1 MAYYKKNFN
10 ADGPS
15 AEDKALDRF
24 AEMMIEKINT
34 LQGDWK
40 KPWFTEGSL
49 KWPKNLSG
57 REYNGMNALM
67 LTFQAEKKGYKLPV
81 WCTFDRVVG
90 LNFNKDK
97 EGKRSP
103 VTDKNGEELPHVGV
117 NKGERSFPVFITT
130 FTCIEKDTKKKIKYD
145 DYKLLS
151 DEEKKNVNVYPKLN
165 VYNVFNVSQTNLQE
179 ARPELYAKLEE
190 QNQLTRPE
198 LRGEENSFEPL
209 DKMIKDQSWICPI
222 KLVHQD
228 NAFYSISKNEI
239 TLPEKSQF
247 VDAESFAGTAFH
259 ECIHATGSENQLNRL
274 NNPGG
279 FGSAEY
285 AREELVAELGS
296 ALVAQRYGLVKHVKE
311 DSAAYLKSW
320 LDSLK
325 ESPDFIKTTLVDVK
339 KASSIL
345 TLKLDAIAEEL
356 AQQKNE
362 QQDESNKN
370 TVTPTKEPIYYASV
384 QYLQLASDTEPF
396 DKLTPE
402 QMLQEAR
409 NYDDGD
415 AINLDFTHKSPE
427 LHRGDTTVAE
437 DENYAVVYNGTVGG
451 TYNILRKVS
460 EQEVKDNITRYGI
473 DSDTSADV
481 KAVACNMVADEFE
494 KMTRDR
500 MPVIEMPNGNVL
512 HIQYNQE
519 KDTLDVGAVTNTG
532 LNVMHSFPY
541 DHDFSLDS
549 NLEGVNEKLTE
560 MLVYQA
566 EIETKPDYYV
576 AELAEPQ
583 AQGKPDPNENR
594 EALDNFMTDVYWAA
608 RRDNGFRMDGFEN
621 YQGKQCLKLDN
632 SDVQGSSYYLVSR
645 QPADAT
651 KGETLDKFFMH
662 LYDPDTQKEVF
673 TSREMPHDRDSAY
686 SFMRGGF
693 RELEDYESGKQ
704 QDNQEDAEEEH
715 HFRRGR

>member
-1 MAYYKKNFN
+1 
-10 ADGPS
+10 
-15 AEDKALDRF
+15 
-24 AEMMIEKINT
+24 
-34 LQGDWK
+34 
-40 KPWFTEGSL
+40 
-49 KWPKNLSG
+49 
-57 REYNGMNALM
+57 
-67 LTFQAEKKGYKLPV
+67 
-81 WCTFDRVVG
+81 
-90 LNFNKDK
+90 
-97 EGKRSP
+97 
-103 VTDKNGEELPHVGV
+103 
-117 NKGERSFPVFITT
+117 
-130 FTCIEKDTKKKIKYD
+130 
-145 DYKLLS
+145 
-151 DEEKKNVNVYPKLN
+151 
-165 VYNVFNVSQTNLQE
+165 
-179 ARPELYAKLEE
+179 
-190 QNQLTRPE
+190 
-198 LRGEENSFEPL
+198 
-209 DKMIKDQSWICPI
+209 
-222 KLVHQD
+222 
-228 NAFYSISKNEI
+228 
-239 TLPEKSQF
+239 
-247 VDAESFAGTAFH
+247 
-259 ECIHATGSENQLNRL
+259 
-274 NNPGG
+274 
-279 FGSAEY
+279 
-285 AREELVAELGS
+285 
-296 ALVAQRYGLVKHVKE
+296 
-311 DSAAYLKSW
+311 
-320 LDSLK
+320 
-325 ESPDFIKTTLVDVK
+325 
-339 KASSIL
+339 
-345 TLKLDAIAEEL
+345 
-356 AQQKNE
+356 
-362 QQDESNKN
+362 
-370 TVTPTKEPIYYASV
+370 
-384 QYLQLASDTEPF
+384 
-396 DKLTPE
+396 
-402 QMLQEAR
+402 
-409 NYDDGD
+409 
-415 AINLDFTHKSPE
+415 
-427 LHRGDTTVAE
+427 
-437 DENYAVVYNGTVGG
+437 
-451 TYNILRKVS
+451 
-460 EQEVKDNITRYGI
+460 
-473 DSDTSADV
+473 
-481 KAVACNMVADEFE
+481 MVADEFE

-621 YQGKQCLKLDN
+621 YQGKECLKLDN

>member
-1 MAYYKKNFN
+1 MAYYKKNYN
-10 ADGPS
+10 SDGPS

-24 AEMMIEKINT
+24 VELMVERIRTIQA
-34 LQGDWK
+34 DWK
-40 KPWFTEGSL
+40 KPWFTESAL

-103 VTDKNGEELPHVGV
+103 VTDKNGVELPHVSV

-130 FTCIEKDTKKKIKYD
+130 FTCIDKETKERIKYD

-151 DEEKKNVNVYPKLN
+151 NEEKQKINVYPKLN

-190 QNQLTRPE
+190 QNKLTRPE

-222 KLVHQD
+222 NLVHQD
-228 NAFYSISKNEI
+228 NAFYSISKNAI

-247 VDAESFAGTAFH
+247 IDAESFAGTAFH
-259 ECIHATGSENQLNRL
+259 ECIHSTGSESQLNRL
-274 NNPGG
+274 KPEGG
-279 FGSAEY
+279 FGSSEY

-311 DSAAYLKSW
+311 DSVAYLKSW

-370 TVTPTKEPIYYASV
+370 AVTPTKEPVYYASV

-427 LHRGDTTVAE
+427 LHQGDTIAAE
-437 DENYAVVYNGTVGG
+437 DEHYAVVYNGTVGG

-460 EQEVKDNITRYGI
+460 EQEVRDNITRYGI
-473 DSDTSADV
+473 DRDTSADV
-481 KAVACNMVADEFE
+481 RAVACNMVADKFE

-500 MPVIEMPNGNVL
+500 MPVIEMPNGNL
-512 HIQYNQE
+512 LYIQYDKE
-519 KDTLDVGAVTNTG
+519 KDTLDVGSVTNTG
-532 LNVMHSFPY
+532 FNVMQSFPY

-566 EIETKPDYYV
+566 EIETEPDYYV
-576 AELAEPQ
+576 AEQPHSLNND
-583 AQGKPDPNENR
+583 KPATNR
-594 EALDNFMTDVYWAA
+594 EALDNFMTDIYWAA

-621 YQGKQCLKLDN
+621 YQGKECLKLDN

-651 KGETLDKFFMH
+651 KGETHDKFFMH
-662 LYDPDTQKEVF
+662 LYDPDTQQEVF
-673 TSREMPHDRDSAY
+673 SSREMPNDRESAY

-693 RELEDYESGKQ
+693 RELEDYESSKQ
-704 QDNQEDAEEEH
+704 QDNQENVEEEH